1 MKRAT
6 KRPELTAASGSSK
19 NRENAKRKRR
29 KHVSYP
35 AWTYQSLEKQN
46 AALIRKTIELNELR
60 GEVEDKHYELEKAYG
75 NLEKQN
81 VALIRKTIELTELRG
96 ELEDK
101 NYDLVLANKQVLS
114 LLKTKTDF
122 MNQVAH
128 DLRTPLTPIITLLP
142 IIKGKVADQKLK
154 QDLTIV
160 SNNAQYLKKLVDE
173 LVALIRSSEGVID
186 YRYERFAL
194 KDVIEEV
201 LSNYQNVLDSNNIK
215 AVKLVD
221 NKLPAVMA
229 NRLKIVEVLQN
240 IISNSIKFM
249 PKGGTLKIAAY
260 KNDNFIYAKTED
272 SGIGM
277 TKKTLAKV
285 FTPFFKADTSRHT
298 EGSGLGLS
306 ICKKIIEQHGGKIW
320 VESPGIGKGAT
331 ITFNLP
337 ELKEV

>member
-6 KRPELTAASGSSK
+6 PGTVSDSDSSK

-35 AWTYQSLEKQN
+35 AWTYRNLEKQN
-46 AALIRKTIELNELR
+46 ATLIRKTIELNELR
-60 GEVEDKHYELEKAYG
+60 GEVEDKHYELEKAYR

-81 VALIRKTIELTELRG
+81 VALIRKTIELTELEG

-101 NYDLVLANKQVLS
+101 NYDLVLANKQIVS

-128 DLRTPLTPIITLLP
+128 DLRTPLMPIITLLP
-142 IIKGKVADQKLK
+142 IIKGNVADQKLK

-160 SNNAQYLKKLVDE
+160 NNNAQYLKKLVDE

-186 YRYERFAL
+186 YRYERSAL

-201 LSNYQNVLDSNNIK
+201 LSNYQNVLDSNKIK
-215 AVKLVD
+215 VVKLVD
-221 NKLPAVMA
+221 NKLPAVMV
-229 NRLKIVEVLQN
+229 NRLKIVEALQN

-249 PKGGTLKIAAY
+249 PKGGMLKIAAY
-260 KNDNFIYAKTED
+260 KNDNFIYTKTED

-277 TKKTLAKV
+277 CKKTLARV
-285 FTPFFKADTSRHT
+285 FSPLFQADASRHT

-320 VESPGIGKGAT
+320 AESPGIGRGAT
-331 ITFNLP
+331 ITFSLP
-337 ELKEV
+337 ELKGV